1 MGNVLAYCAAVKVG
15 FYDGFYVCF
24 DGWRKGDFWGI
35 AMDSR
40 RYLWTVSD
48 EARLTMLYLIRVT
61 F

>member
-35 AMDSR
+35 AMDSIH
-40 RYLWTVSD
+40 YLWTVSD
-48 EARLTMLYLIRVT
+48 GA
-61 F
+61 